1 MTIDCKQNGTE
12 LTMFLH
18 GRLDS
23 TTASQ
28 LDAVIKNHIDGVK
41 KLILDCT
48 SLEYL
53 SSAGLRVLLGTQ
65 KIMDKKGPMEL
76 IHVRESVRDVLAVT
90 GLLDILTVVS

>member
-28 LDAVIKNHIDGVK
+28 LDDVIKNHISSVN

-53 SSAGLRVLLGTQ
+53 SSAGMRVLPASSPSASSTSSA
-65 KIMDKKGPMEL
+65 
-76 IHVRESVRDVLAVT
+76 SVKSR
-90 GLLDILTVVS
+90 